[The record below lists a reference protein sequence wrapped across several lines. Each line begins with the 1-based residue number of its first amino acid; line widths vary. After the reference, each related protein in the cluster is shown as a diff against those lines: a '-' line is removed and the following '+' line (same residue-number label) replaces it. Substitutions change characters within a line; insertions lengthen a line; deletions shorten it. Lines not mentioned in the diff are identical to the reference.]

1 MSGLVLQTMKSSC
14 MVFSL
19 KQYVSGLAVRQRK
32 IGCAAAP
39 GGLQG
44 KKIRVQFF
52 LLGTDLVARWFYSED
67 QTQCPG
73 GLQGNKIRVQKIS
86 VEYLRF
92 QGGDLLP

>member
-44 KKIRVQFF
+44 KKIRVQ
-52 LLGTDLVARWFYSED
+52 
-67 QTQCPG
+67 
-73 GLQGNKIRVQKIS
+73 KIS
-86 VEYLRF
+86 VEYLSF
-92 QGGDLLP
+92 QGGDLLPMGEKKR